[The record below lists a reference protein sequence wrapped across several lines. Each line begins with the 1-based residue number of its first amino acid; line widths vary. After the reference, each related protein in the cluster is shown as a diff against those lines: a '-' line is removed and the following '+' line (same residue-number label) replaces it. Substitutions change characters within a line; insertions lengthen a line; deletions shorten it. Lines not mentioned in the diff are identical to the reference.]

1 MNESPTTTRSRRQQA
16 GFTLVEIMVVIVI
29 LGLLA
34 TMVAQSVIGASDEAR
49 IKTTETSIRGLA
61 DSVKRYYITNGKI
74 PSELAELVSKD
85 NGGPYV
91 DGEEIPKDA
100 WGHDF
105 ILRGENKNDYEILS
119 MGPDGNENT
128 DDDLSSRKKKE

>member
-1 MNESPTTTRSRRQQA
+1 MNESPTTNRSRRHQA

-74 PSELAELVSKD
+74 PTELAELVSKD

-105 ILRGENKNDYEILS
+105 VLRGENKNDYEIIS
-119 MGPDGNENT
+119 WGPDGNEGT
-128 DDDLSSRKKKE
+128 EDDLSSRKKKE